1 MLEAIRLVHPDY
13 EAEVCEDIEENDISP
28 LVKALYTTNKT
39 NLDCKSNVS
48 ESIVREVKKSFE
60 EQLEQEKVGFGTIRS
75 VEKIK
80 GEAKDGED
88 GHKSFSEIQSGWK
101 KRLTTALEREIEL
114 VIAGNKGRVSTLV
127 SC

>member
-1 MLEAIRLVHPDY
+1 MLEAIRLVHPNY
-13 EAEVCEDIEENDISP
+13 EAEICEDIEDDDVSP
-28 LVKALYTTNKT
+28 LVKSLYTTDKT

-48 ESIVREVKKSFE
+48 ESMVREVKRSFE

-75 VEKIK
+75 VEKKK

-88 GHKSFSEIQSGWK
+88 SHKNFSEIQSGWK
-101 KRLTTALEREIEL
+101 KRLTAALEREIEL

-127 SC
+127 FC